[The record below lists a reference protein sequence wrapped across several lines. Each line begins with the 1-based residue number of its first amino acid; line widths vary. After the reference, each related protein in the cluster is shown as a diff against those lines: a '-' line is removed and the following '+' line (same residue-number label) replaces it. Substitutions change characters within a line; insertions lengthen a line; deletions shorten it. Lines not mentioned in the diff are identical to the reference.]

1 MESRQE
7 RLLKAVHAVTVL
19 APGLDDVAIAEVL
32 WLAAVREGSS
42 SSERE
47 EPESGLSAPAA
58 NSRDSSA
65 HHAGPDAPPEP
76 SPSGEPVSAPAP
88 NPSGATA
95 ATREVYENIAGSSRG
110 AVMPGH
116 TFATPR
122 GSALPRSLELGRA
135 LRPFKRAWAPGPRQ
149 VLDIEATVRDYAR
162 SGELLPTLRARPE
175 RFLDLALVVD
185 RSPSM
190 AVWQEV
196 AEEFATV
203 LNRLGAFKRVRT
215 WDLMMDDDG
224 QPLLRTKNSARADA
238 YTSPPTGPRSQV
250 IVLSDCSADGWYRP
264 AVWRRL
270 HEWGAAS
277 PTTLV
282 NPLPSRLWRLTGL
295 DLPAVRVTNPG
306 AAAVRNTRLD
316 YRRPWHLR
324 FGEDAEVPLT
334 PLPVTMLTPYGLES
348 WARVLMSAGAAGGTD
363 FVGCDAVLVPRQG
376 RFEDFPDEH
385 GDEFG
390 YEDGDRDWDRD
401 RIVGGGGPLSGAE
414 LIDGFLASASAL
426 AARLA
431 VMCAPYTS
439 MTMPL
444 LHLVRRTMVP
454 EATLEEVAEVVV
466 SGLFST
472 SSTSDG
478 SPVLRPRPGVRAGLE
493 ELLGADDTWRMY
505 EALTQYIAAHA
516 GSLSAL
522 SAAITDP
529 GGTVGLSAELRPFAA
544 ATVDTLRVLGA
555 LPPSFAGAA
564 SAVGQ
569 GGRRDGDGGDADGEL
584 GGLSDRTNSG
594 GADTDTGKIVAFHA
608 SAPQIGVST
617 TMASAAWI
625 LASHGKRVLVAESI
639 SELPSVGHYLRPFFD
654 EPADR
659 DDSVPTRTIE
669 WDFPDGGKLDYREGF
684 ISGRDFPAVDDPDYD
699 THLAALRQRLL
710 IDYDHVLVHFADRE
724 PTADAAAAL
733 TEMADV
739 IVTCFAIGDLTSAG
753 EEFASRART
762 EISCRILPLPM
773 GIWTKLGDSPGIG
786 RIAAEIVFG
795 GLPNRMSRADAT
807 RYWDTAGI
815 PYFRTSLL
823 DNVPAVFID
832 AADERGGL
840 LAGIE
845 NLVRWITEGA
855 ITALPLFSE
864 SQRRQITA
872 LYARHGRPA
881 FPTDS
886 SVEMSVAGIEGRTRL
901 YGDID
906 MLDLLGIHDPQA
918 LDVARAWATTSPRLP
933 IGVDNAGQAV
943 MVDLWDHVHDG
954 SGPHGLIVGAAG
966 SGKRTLVRAIVT
978 GLVAT
983 SSPEALNLAL
993 IGLTGEKT
1001 FAGMAGLP
1009 HLSALITNLAED
1021 PSLIDRM
1028 TDALQGEIV
1037 RRQELLHR
1045 PTGPFTSIQE
1055 YEPARTSGAELSP
1068 LPRLLVVVD
1077 EFDELLTA
1085 WPDLLELFTT
1095 LGRLGPDLGIHLLMA
1110 SRHFDVRRLR
1120 GFNSH
1125 LTYRIALRTS
1135 SSAESHAVI
1144 GMPDAFDL
1152 PSVPGSAYLRLTTGT
1167 EPALRFKAAHVPEP
1181 GVIEALSARMAEL
1194 SRPAHQIWLPPLEQP
1209 STLDAILPALGVD
1222 SERGLCPVRWGG
1234 LGQLTVPLG
1243 VVDRP
1248 FEQRKDL
1255 LWAELSRADGNV
1267 LVVGG
1272 QQSGKSTLAR
1282 TLISSL
1288 ALTHTPEEVQFF
1300 ILDAGGG
1307 ALSPVMSL
1315 PHVSGYATRRGGER
1329 VRRVV
1334 AELTSLLAERQE
1346 LFAQAGIHTMEN
1358 FRARRSELD
1367 LYADGGRAF
1376 GDVFLVIDD
1385 WGALREQYDQL
1396 EEPITTLA
1404 QRGLLFGIH
1413 VVLTTDRPARV
1424 NAGLREAFGTLL
1436 ELRLGDPFG
1445 SEVDRRAA
1453 SKVPI
1458 SVPGRGLTSDKL
1470 HFLAAL
1476 PRIDGS
1482 TSAGTPGRG
1491 TADLVRRVIE
1501 AWPGEPAP
1509 QVRMLPTLVS
1519 ADEVRALTPTP
1530 YPDHR
1535 SVPFGLSEA
1544 DLRPVYADFYADPHF
1559 MAFGDS
1565 ESGKTGL
1572 LRTLAAGIMANY
1584 TPDQAAIAVIDYRRS
1599 LVGTVS
1605 GAHLLGYDGAEP
1617 TAAHNVA
1624 DYAEELVARL
1634 PGPDV
1639 TADQLRKRSWWTGP
1653 DLFVLVDD
1661 YELVAV
1667 PGKNPLT
1674 PLLELLPFA
1683 RDIGLHLVIARR
1695 TRGASRGLYE
1705 PVLNRL
1711 RELDTPGV
1719 VLSGDPHE
1727 GALIGRV
1734 KASPQP
1740 PGRGVR
1746 VHRRSAP
1753 AVVQVAWTPPD
1764 SD

>member
-7 RLLKAVHAVTVL
+7 RLLRAVHAVTVL
-19 APGLDDVAIAEVL
+19 APELDDVAIAEVL

-42 SSERE
+42 SAERE
-47 EPESGLSAPAA
+47 ESESDLSAPAT

-76 SPSGEPVSAPAP
+76 SPSEEPVSAPTP
-88 NPSGATA
+88 NPSGAAA

-110 AVMPGH
+110 AAMSGH
-116 TFATPR
+116 SFATPR

-135 LRPFKRAWAPGPRQ
+135 LRPFKRAWAPGPRR
-149 VLDIEATVRDYAR
+149 VLDIDATARDYAR

-238 YTSPPTGPRSQV
+238 HTSPPTGPRSQV

-348 WARVLMSAGAAGGTD
+348 WARVLMSAGAVGGTD

-390 YEDGDRDWDRD
+390 YEDGDRDRD

-414 LIDGFLASASAL
+414 LIDGFLASASTL

-444 LHLVRRTMVP
+444 LHLVRQTMVP

-472 SSTSDG
+472 SGTSDG
-478 SPVLRPRPGVRAGLE
+478 SPVLRPRPGVQAGLE

-529 GGTVGLSAELRPFAA
+529 GGSVGLSAELRPFAA

-555 LPPSFAGAA
+555 LPPSFAGTATA
-564 SAVGQ
+564 TAVGQ
-569 GGRRDGDGGDADGEL
+569 GARRGGDDGGAGGEP
-584 GGLSDRTNSG
+584 GELSDRTDSG
-594 GADTDTGKIVAFHA
+594 EADTDTGKLVAFHA
-608 SAPQIGVST
+608 SAPQMGVST

-639 SELPSVGHYLRPFFD
+639 PELPSVGHYLRPLFD
-654 EPADR
+654 EPDGLDADGQIPAR
-659 DDSVPTRTIE
+659 AIE
-669 WDFPDGGKLDYREGF
+669 WDFPDGGTLDYLPDS
-684 ISGRDFPAVDDPDYD
+684 IDSRDFPAADDPDYD
-699 THLAALRQRLL
+699 ARLAAVRRALL
-710 IDYDHVLVHFADRE
+710 TDYDYVLLYFADRE
-724 PTADAAAAL
+724 PAADAVAAL
-733 TEMADV
+733 TAVADV
-739 IVTCFAIGDLTSAG
+739 IVTCFPSGNPTMAGDQFFYA
-753 EEFASRART
+753 ARP
-762 EISCRILPLPM
+762 ESSCRALSLPM
-773 GIWTKLGDSPGIG
+773 GILGPAEDPMLRG
-786 RIAAEIVFG
+786 RPA
-795 GLPNRMSRADAT
+795 ST
-807 RYWDTAGI
+807 GI
-815 PYFRTSLL
+815 PYRRTSLL
-823 DNVPAVFID
+823 ENVPAVFID
-832 AADERGGL
+832 AAVERGGL

-855 ITALPLFSE
+855 ITALPSFSE
-864 SQRRQITA
+864 SERRQIMA
-872 LYARHGRPA
+872 LYARHGRAA
-881 FPTDS
+881 FPTGS
-886 SVEMSVAGIEGRTRL
+886 SVEISGAGVEGRTRL

-906 MLDLLGIHDPQA
+906 MLDLLGIHNLQA
-918 LDVARAWATTSPRLP
+918 LDVARAWATTSLRLP
-933 IGVDNAGQAV
+933 IGVDGAGLPV
-943 MVDLWDHVHDG
+943 MVGLWDYFHDG
-954 SGPHGLIVGAAG
+954 LGSHGLIVGAAG

-983 SSPEALNLAL
+983 RSPETLNVAL

-1009 HLSALITNLAED
+1009 HLSALITKLADD

-1028 TDALQGEIV
+1028 TEALKGEV
-1037 RRQELLHR
+1037 ARRQELLR
-1045 PTGPFTSIQE
+1045 QIRLFTSIQE
-1055 YEPARTSGAELSP
+1055 YERARDSGAELSM

-1095 LGRLGPDLGIHLLMA
+1095 LGRVGQNLGIHLLMA
-1110 SRHFDVRRLR
+1110 SRHFDERQLR

-1135 SSAESHAVI
+1135 SAAESNAVI

-1152 PSVPGSAYLRLTTGT
+1152 PPLPGSAYISLTTGT
-1167 EPALRFKAAHVPEP
+1167 EPPLRFKAAYAPEP
-1181 GVIEALSARMAEL
+1181 EVIEALSARMAEA
-1194 SRPAHQIWLPPLEQP
+1194 SRPAHQIWLPPLDQP

-1222 SERGLCPVRWGG
+1222 PERGLCPLAWGG
-1234 LGQLTVPLG
+1234 LGRLTVPLG
-1243 VVDRP
+1243 VVDKP

-1255 LWAELSRADGNV
+1255 LWVDLSRADGNV

-1272 QQSGKSTLAR
+1272 QKSGKSTLVR

-1315 PHVSGYATRRGGER
+1315 PHVSGYATRRDEER
-1329 VRRVV
+1329 VSRVV
-1334 AELTSLLAERQE
+1334 GELTSLLAEREE

-1367 LYADGGRAF
+1367 LYAHGGRAF

-1385 WGALREQYDQL
+1385 WGALREQYYQL
-1396 EEPITTLA
+1396 EEPISTLA
-1404 QRGLLFGIH
+1404 QRALPFGIH
-1413 VVLTTDRPARV
+1413 VVLTTVRSARV
-1424 NAGLREAFGTLL
+1424 KAGLGLREAFGTLL
-1436 ELRLGDPFG
+1436 ELRLGDPSE
-1445 SEVDRRAA
+1445 SEVNRRAA
-1453 SKVPI
+1453 SKVPLTA
-1458 SVPGRGLTSDKL
+1458 PGRGLISDGS

-1482 TSAGTPGRG
+1482 TSASIPGRG

-1509 QVRMLPTLVS
+1509 QVRMLPRLIS
-1519 ADEVRALTPTP
+1519 AVEVRALAPSP
-1530 YPDHR
+1530 HPDHR
-1535 SVPFGLSEA
+1535 SVPFGLSGA
-1544 DLRPVYADFYADPHF
+1544 DLRPVYADFHADPHF

-1624 DYAEELVARL
+1624 TYAEELAARI

-1639 TADQLRKRSWWTGP
+1639 TADQLRRRSWWTGP
-1653 DLFVLVDD
+1653 DLFVFVDD

-1667 PGKNPLT
+1667 PGRNPLT
-1674 PLLELLPFA
+1674 PLLGLLPYG

-1695 TRGASRGLYE
+1695 TRGAGRGLFE
-1705 PVLNRL
+1705 PVLNRMC
-1711 RELDTPGV
+1711 ELDTPGV
-1719 VLSGDPHE
+1719 VLSGDPDE
-1727 GALIGRV
+1727 GALIGTV

>member
-1 MESRQE
+1 MPDRGRVGVRRSVESRHE
-7 RLLKAVHAVTVL
+7 SLLKAVHAVTVL
-19 APGLDDVAIAEVL
+19 APELDDVAIAEVL
-32 WLAAVREGSS
+32 WLAAVREGPSS
-42 SSERE
+42 SDGNA
-47 EPESGLSAPAA
+47 SGNDLSAPAGS
-58 NSRDSSA
+58 SRDDSA
-65 HHAGPDAPPEP
+65 RPALPDAPPAP
-76 SPSGEPVSAPAP
+76 SPSEEPVSAPAP

-95 ATREVYENIAGSSRG
+95 ATREVYENIAGAGSSRG
-110 AVMPGH
+110 AAVSGRP
-116 TFATPR
+116 FATPR

-135 LRPFKRAWAPGPRQ
+135 LRPFKRAWAPGPRR
-149 VLDIEATVRDYAR
+149 VLDIDATARDYAR

-224 QPLLRTKNSARADA
+224 QPLLRSKNSARADA
-238 YTSPPTGPRSQV
+238 HTSPPTGPWSQV

-348 WARVLMSAGAAGGTD
+348 WARVLMSAGAVGRTD

-376 RFEDFPDEH
+376 RFEDFSEEQ
-385 GDEFG
+385 GEEFG
-390 YEDGDRDWDRD
+390 YEDGDRERV
-401 RIVGGGGPLSGAE
+401 VGGGGPLSGAE
-414 LIDGFLASASAL
+414 LIDGFLASASTL

-444 LHLVRRTMVP
+444 LHLVRQTMVP

-472 SSTSDG
+472 SSASDG
-478 SPVLRPRPGVRAGLE
+478 TPVLRPRPGVRAGLE

-522 SAAITDP
+522 SAAIRDP
-529 GGTVGLSAELRPFAA
+529 GGSVGLSAELRPFAA

-564 SAVGQ
+564 TATATAVGQ
-569 GGRRDGDGGDADGEL
+569 GGGRRGGDGGDGEL
-584 GGLSDRTNSG
+584 GGSPDRADSG
-594 GADTDTGKIVAFHA
+594 GADTDAGKIVAFHA

-639 SELPSVGHYLRPFFD
+639 SEPPSVGHYLRPFFD
-654 EPADR
+654 EPEGLDADGQIPAR
-659 DDSVPTRTIE
+659 AIE
-669 WDFPDGGKLDYREGF
+669 WDFPDGGKLDYLPDS
-684 ISGRDFPAVDDPDYD
+684 IDGRDFPAADDPDYD
-699 THLAALRQRLL
+699 TRLAAVRRALL
-710 IDYDHVLVHFADRE
+710 TDYDHVLVYFADPE
-724 PTADAAAAL
+724 PTADAVAAL
-733 TEMADV
+733 VTVADV
-739 IVTCFAIGDLTSAG
+739 IVTCFPSGSPAPAC
-753 EEFASRART
+753 EQFVRAARPET
-762 EISCRILPLPM
+762 SCRALPLPM
-773 GIWTKLGDSPGIG
+773 GISVSGEDPT
-786 RIAAEIVFG
+786 FT
-795 GLPNRMSRADAT
+795 GLPG
-807 RYWDTAGI
+807 TAGI
-815 PYFRTSLL
+815 PYLRTSLL
-823 DNVPAVFID
+823 ENVPAVFID
-832 AADERGGL
+832 TAVERGGL
-840 LAGIE
+840 LAHIE
-845 NLVRWITEGA
+845 NLVEWITEGA
-855 ITALPLFSE
+855 VAALPSFSE
-864 SQRRQITA
+864 LERRQIMA
-872 LYARHGRPA
+872 LYARHGRAA
-881 FPTDS
+881 FPADS
-886 SVEMSVAGIEGRTRL
+886 SVEMSAAGVESRTRL

-906 MLDLLGIHDPQA
+906 MLELLGIDDPQT
-918 LDVARAWATTSPRLP
+918 LDVARAWATPPLRLP
-933 IGVDNAGQAV
+933 IGVDGAGRPV
-943 MVDLWDHVHDG
+943 MVGLWDHVHDG
-954 SGPHGLIVGAAG
+954 LGPHGLIVGAAG

-983 SSPEALNLAL
+983 HSPETLNLAL

-1001 FAGMAGLP
+1001 FAGMSGLP

-1021 PSLIDRM
+1021 PSLIERM
-1028 TDALQGEIV
+1028 TDALKGEVV
-1037 RRQELLHR
+1037 RRQELMR
-1045 PTGPFTSIQE
+1045 PTGG
-1055 YEPARTSGAELSP
+1055 GAELPP

-1095 LGRLGPDLGIHLLMA
+1095 LGRVGRDLGIHLLMA
-1110 SRHFDVRRLR
+1110 SRHFEGRQLR

-1135 SSAESHAVI
+1135 SPAESIAVI
-1144 GMPDAFDL
+1144 GVPDAFGL
-1152 PSVPGSAYLRLTTGT
+1152 PSVPGSAYLNHRTGT
-1167 EPALRFKAAHVPEP
+1167 EPLRFKAAYVPEP
-1181 GVIEALSARMAEL
+1181 GVIGALSARMAEVSPL
-1194 SRPAHQIWLPPLEQP
+1194 AHRIWLPLLDQP
-1209 STLDAILPALGVD
+1209 STLDAILPPLGED
-1222 SERGLCPVRWGG
+1222 PERGLCPVGWSGSGR
-1234 LGQLTVPLG
+1234 LTVPLG
-1243 VVDRP
+1243 VVDKP

-1255 LWAELSRADGNV
+1255 LWADLSRADGNV

-1272 QQSGKSTLAR
+1272 QQSGKSTLVR

-1300 ILDAGGG
+1300 VLDAGGG

-1315 PHVSGYATRRGGER
+1315 PHVSGYATRRDGER

-1334 AELTSLLAERQE
+1334 GELTSLLAERQE

-1385 WGALREQYDQL
+1385 WGALRDQYDQL

-1404 QRGLLFGIH
+1404 KRGLPFGIH
-1413 VVLTTDRPARV
+1413 VVLTTDRPTRV
-1424 NAGLREAFGTLL
+1424 KEGLREAFGTLL
-1436 ELRLGDPFG
+1436 ELRLGDPFE

-1453 SKVPI
+1453 LKVPI
-1458 SVPGRGLTSDKL
+1458 SAPGRGLTSDKL
-1470 HFLAAL
+1470 HFLVAL
-1476 PRIDGS
+1476 PRIDGG
-1482 TSAGTPGRG
+1482 TSAATAGRG
-1491 TADLVRRVIE
+1491 TADLVRQVVE

-1509 QVRMLPTLVS
+1509 QVRMLPTLIS
-1519 ADEVRALTPTP
+1519 ADEVRALIPTP
-1530 YPDHR
+1530 HPDHR

-1559 MAFGDS
+1559 MAFGDT
-1565 ESGKTGL
+1565 ESGKSGL
-1572 LRTLAAGIMANY
+1572 LRTLAAGIMAGY
-1584 TPDQAAIAVIDYRRS
+1584 TPDQAAIAVIDCRRS

-1605 GAHLLGYDGAEP
+1605 GAHLLSYDSTEA

-1624 DYAEELVARL
+1624 TYAEQLAARI

-1639 TADQLRKRSWWTGP
+1639 RADQLHNRSWLTGP
-1653 DLFVLVDD
+1653 DLFVFVDD

-1667 PGKNPLT
+1667 YGKNPLT
-1674 PLLELLPFA
+1674 PLLDLLPYA

-1695 TRGASRGLYE
+1695 TRGAGRGLYE
-1705 PVLNRL
+1705 PVLSRM
-1711 RELDTPGV
+1711 RDLDTPGV
-1719 VLSGDPHE
+1719 VLSGDPDE

-1740 PGRGVR
+1740 PGRGMR